1 MLGKLFKY
9 EFKNTAKFILTI
21 YGVLIAVT
29 VLGMLVLSFE
39 PIRTGESMATTLIL
53 VAYIILYVSS
63 IIALYVV
70 TYIYLTMHFY
80 KSMYS
85 VQGYLTHTLPVKSL
99 TTFHVKLATA
109 LIWMLASTVL
119 MVLSIFG
126 FVSAI
131 SGPGFWQELFSCDF
145 AAVNQEIL
153 STLNMPFAELIIIVI
168 LSLIISALASLL
180 MVYASCSIGQLF
192 NQHKVAA
199 SVVSGIV
206 FYFLQQII
214 GTIVSIVGM
223 VSMLNN
229 AKETNISITL
239 TGYDAMMWYGIG
251 MSLFFAAAYYI
262 ICNII
267 VRKKIN
273 LE

>member
-9 EFKNTAKFILTI
+9 EFKNTAKIMLTI

-39 PIRTGESMATTLIL
+39 PIRNGDTMAATLVLVSYIL
-53 VAYIILYVSS
+53 LYVLSV
-63 IIALYVV
+63 IALYVV

-85 VQGYLTHTLPVKSL
+85 AQGYLTHTLPVKTL
-99 TTFHVKLATA
+99 TTFHVKLATS
-109 LIWMLASTVL
+109 LIWMLASTLL
-119 MVLSIFG
+119 MFLSILG
-126 FVSAI
+126 FASAI

-153 STLNMPFAELIIIVI
+153 STFNMPLAELIIIVI
-168 LSLIISALASLL
+168 LSLIISSLASLL
-180 MVYASCSIGQLF
+180 LVYASCSIGQLF
-192 NQHKVAA
+192 NQHKVVAA
-199 SVVSGIV
+199 VVTGII

-214 GTIVSIVGM
+214 GTIVSVAGM
-223 VSMLNN
+223 VSMMNH
-229 AKETNISITL
+229 AKAANTSIML
-239 TGYDAMMWYGIG
+239 SGYDTALWCGVG
-251 MSLFFAAAYYI
+251 LSLFFVAAYYI
-262 ICNII
+262 VCNII

-273 LE
+273 LQ